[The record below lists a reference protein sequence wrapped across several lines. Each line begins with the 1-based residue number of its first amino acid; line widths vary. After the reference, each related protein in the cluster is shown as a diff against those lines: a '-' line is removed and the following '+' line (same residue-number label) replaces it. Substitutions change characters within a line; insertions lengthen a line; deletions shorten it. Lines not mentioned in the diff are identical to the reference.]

1 MSQENNSVNPE
12 FPTKSSDLK
21 LRLIS
26 AAVGLPL
33 LGLTLYFGFWTVSI
47 VAIGVAAIVALEVH
61 DMAYGA
67 ERFKVSRVFAF
78 ASGAVIAGSAVFVT
92 ALAKLEINENMI
104 DPTAIAV
111 GFIMMLLIAEIA
123 MIVRFRE
130 VVVVRRNIVLAYGAV
145 AVLAVSMLPLIVSM
159 ENGRELLTYGV
170 LVVFAADTGAYLVG
184 RSIGNRKMAP
194 SVSPGK
200 TWEGLGGGIV
210 SALLASWALSYL
222 LSLDYSP
229 TKIIGMG
236 LGIAVLGVVGDLF
249 ESWIKRLA
257 GVKDSGDIIPGHGG
271 LLDRLDALTP
281 NFVFIYFIERW
292 FV

>member
-12 FPTKSSDLK
+12 FRTKSSDLK

-47 VAIGVAAIVALEVH
+47 VAIGVAAMVALEAH
-61 DMAYGA
+61 DMAYRS

-78 ASGAVIAGSAVFVT
+78 TSGAVIVGSVVFVT

-111 GFIMMLLIAEIA
+111 GFIVMLLIAEIA
-123 MIVRFRE
+123 MIVRFRD
-130 VVVVRRNIVLAYGAV
+130 VAAVKRNIVLAYGAV
-145 AVLAVSMLPLIVSM
+145 AVLAVAMLPLIVSM

-170 LVVFAADTGAYLVG
+170 LVVFAADTGAYLLG

-200 TWEGLGGGIV
+200 TWEGLIGGIV
-210 SALLASWALSYL
+210 SALLASWALAYL

-229 TKIIGMG
+229 GKIVGIG
-236 LGIAVLGVVGDLF
+236 LGIAVLGVGGDLF
-249 ESWIKRLA
+249 ESWVKRLA
-257 GVKDSGDIIPGHGG
+257 GVKDSGSLIPGHGG
-271 LLDRLDALTP
+271 LLDRLDALAP

-292 FV
+292 FG